1 MSPPLDDL
9 IQEFFWSTIILP
21 YCSFPFKESP
31 IGIAF
36 ETRDFGHPGRF
47 GENAESRFS

>member
-31 IGIAF
+31 IRIAF
-36 ETRDFGHPGRF
+36 ETRDFATGSLW
-47 GENAESRFS
+47 ENAESRFS